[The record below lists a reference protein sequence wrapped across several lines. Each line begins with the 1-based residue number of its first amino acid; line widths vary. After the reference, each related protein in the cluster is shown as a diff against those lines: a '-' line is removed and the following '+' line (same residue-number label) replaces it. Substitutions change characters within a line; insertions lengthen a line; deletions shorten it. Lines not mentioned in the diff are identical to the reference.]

1 MHQPSTGRLTI
12 LAGVLLVLVAAVPL
26 VPAQQADPPAAAQT
40 PADPADTAPQSDPAP
55 QTEPPAG
62 DADPDDPDA
71 AAQSASR
78 SLPTLAQMELPDA
91 EQLLRGERLDWVVLK
106 DQQEHVIITEPVLPR
121 PDTLGKMRAALEAK
135 LKERRNL
142 TGDALEQYRR
152 ELEQMAHLQ
161 LNLPRQIDETVYEIH
176 LDKVSRII
184 HHEDQMLMRVDRL
197 IQQENFELAYE
208 LLNVLRRSYPDWPG
222 AAERHGRFLL
232 AEADRRARRGDLEPA
247 LATIQEIHE
256 RNPTFEGVSEAAGN
270 VVNQIITQAIEQQ
283 DWRRAR
289 HFINRLKG
297 LYAEHPVAARWSDDL
312 NSRAEQLLARAEQT
326 RGQGDHA
333 RAASSAESAA
343 SIWPQARN
351 LRTRHR
357 LYTERYQRLHVGVL
371 DVPTTG
377 FGDPVLATRA
387 NRRSQQ
393 LQTLQFFHINN
404 ASDGSAHYSSR
415 FCDRWEPLNLGR
427 EAVFELRS
435 SRQPWE
441 MQPVVTAPAI
451 AERLARRLD
460 PNDPQ
465 FDERFA
471 GYARSIDVNSPHE
484 FSIHFRRVPVRT
496 EALLTLPVEPQQAAD
511 SLVLLDDGESPVST
525 TAESPRGGFE
535 LVESSEEGAVYQ
547 RSMPEPEGQRLYR
560 LAEIRERRYEDFPR
574 LYQGLL
580 RGDIAMAPSLPPRY
594 IERLRNDEELTRGL
608 FVQKMALPST
618 HVIQINPR
626 SQPLK
631 NREFRRALM
640 YGVDRRT
647 ILNQTI
653 LEGAPGDLARL
664 VTGPFPSQSYANSA
678 LATLRE
684 YDTVSTI
691 ALSLAATKQLGGTLP
706 PLKMA
711 VVDEPL
717 AQAAAERIVAGWKL
731 FGIDVTIIPP
741 PARLVP
747 DNPGSVEWD
756 LLYRTVQM
764 VEPVIDLW
772 PFLTLT
778 GRAQVSDLD
787 PFPDWLR
794 QEIINLDLIGDWG
807 QAVRATSRLHQ
818 HLWAEVLLIPLWEVD
833 EYLVYRKNI
842 RGVPVAP
849 VSVYDQVDGWVV
861 EAWFPGEEP

>member
-1 MHQPSTGRLTI
+1 MGRWA
-12 LAGVLLVLVAAVPL
+12 LAAGLVLMLAVAVPL
-26 VPAQQADPPAAAQT
+26 APAQQSDPPAEAQV
-40 PADPADTAPQSDPAP
+40 PADEADAASAGDPAP
-55 QTEPPAG
+55 
-62 DADPDDPDA
+62 DADAPAADGDPDEPQA
-71 AAQSASR
+71 GAQDARR

-106 DQQEHVIITEPVLPR
+106 DADEHVIVTEPVTPR
-121 PDTLGKMRAALEAK
+121 PDTLGKMRAALDAK
-135 LKERRNL
+135 LRERRNL
-142 TGDALEQYRR
+142 TGEALEQYRR

-161 LNLPRQIDETVYEIH
+161 LNLPQQIDETLYEIH
-176 LDKVSRII
+176 IDKVSRII

-197 IQQENFELAYE
+197 IEQENFELGYE
-208 LLNVLRRSYPDWPG
+208 LLNVLRRAYPDWPG
-222 AAERHGRFLL
+222 AAERHARFLL

-256 RNPTFEGVSEAAGN
+256 RSPSFKGVSEAAGN
-270 VVNQIITQAIEQQ
+270 VVDQIITQAVEQE

-289 HFINRLKG
+289 HFITRLRG
-297 LYAEHPVAARWSDDL
+297 MYAEHAVADRWTNDL
-312 NSRAEQLLARAEQT
+312 NSRAEQLLARAEQART
-326 RGQGDHA
+326 AGDHA
-333 RAASSAESAA
+333 RAAASAESAA

-357 LYTERYQRLHVGVL
+357 LYAERYQRLHVGLL
-371 DVPTTG
+371 DLPSAG

-387 NRRSQQ
+387 DRRSQQ
-393 LQTLQFFHINN
+393 LQTLRFFHIDN
-404 ASDGSAHYSSR
+404 ANDGSAHYSSR
-415 FCDRWEPLNLGR
+415 SCDRWEPLNLGR

-441 MQPVVTAPAI
+441 MQPIITAPTVA
-451 AERLARRLD
+451 AHLARRLD
-460 PNDPQ
+460 PDDPEY
-465 FDERFA
+465 DERLA
-471 GYARSIDVNSPHE
+471 GYARSIEVNSPYE
-484 FSIHFRRVPVRT
+484 FSIHFHRVPVRT
-496 EALLTLPVEPQQAAD
+496 EALLTIPVEPQPFQE
-511 SLVLLDDGESPVST
+511 LVLLDEDESPVSAD
-525 TAESPRGGFE
+525 AEPPRGGFE
-535 LVESSEEGAVYQ
+535 LAQTTEQEAIYQ

-594 IERLRNDEELTRGL
+594 IDRLRNDEELVKAL
-608 FVQKMALPST
+608 FIQKMALPST

-626 SQPLK
+626 SQSLR
-631 NREFRRALM
+631 NSEFRRALM

-647 ILNQTI
+647 ILKDTI
-653 LEGAPGDLARL
+653 LEGAPHDLARL

-678 LATLRE
+678 LATQRE

-691 ALSLAATKQLGGTLP
+691 ALSLAARKQLGGTLP
-706 PLKMA
+706 PLKM
-711 VVDEPL
+711 VVADEPL
-717 AQAAAERIVAGWKL
+717 ARAAAEKIVAGWKL
-731 FGIDVTIIPP
+731 FGIEVTIVPP
-741 PARLVP
+741 PTRLVP
-747 DNPGSVEWD
+747 GSGGEVEWD

-764 VEPVIDLW
+764 VEPVVDLW

-794 QEIINLDLIGDWG
+794 QEIIDLDLIGDWG

-842 RGVPVAP
+842 RGVPVSP
-849 VSVYDQVDGWVV
+849 VNVYDQVDRWVV
-861 EAWFPGEEP
+861 EAWFPSGES